1 MNGRKI
7 DKEYENFLDTIL
19 VDLTEKLNPFYKSIG
34 IIPNI
39 LTLISLVVTLIGEY
53 YFFKDKYLIAG
64 ILYFIGYYFDCADG
78 NFARAYDMVTVFGDS
93 FDHISDICKLIVLI
107 YLFHLKLGFGKKFF
121 TLLGIIG
128 FFFAAFSFHMGCQQ
142 KIYDKSEE
150 SPTLTFMEKLC
161 PDSDLIKYT
170 KFLGVGT
177 FQIVV
182 TLMIIFFAK
191 IKNYN
196 KN

>member
-78 NFARAYDMVTVFGDS
+78 NFARAYDMVTVFGDW
-93 FDHISDICKLIVLI
+93 FDHISDICKLIVLL
-107 YLFHLKLGFGKKFF
+107 YLFYLKLGFGKKFY

-150 SPTLTFMEKLC
+150 SPTLTYMEKLC